1 MKTIVCD
8 KCGKVM
14 LLPFMK
20 FPPPEMYE
28 LIGGPDGGLTLG
40 LCVEC
45 GHELIEA
52 VRKARDEE
60 WRG

>member
-1 MKTIVCD
+1 M
-8 KCGKVM
+8 
-14 LLPFMK
+14 
-20 FPPPEMYE
+20 
-28 LIGGPDGGLTLG
+28 GGLTLE

-45 GHELIEA
+45 GQELIEA